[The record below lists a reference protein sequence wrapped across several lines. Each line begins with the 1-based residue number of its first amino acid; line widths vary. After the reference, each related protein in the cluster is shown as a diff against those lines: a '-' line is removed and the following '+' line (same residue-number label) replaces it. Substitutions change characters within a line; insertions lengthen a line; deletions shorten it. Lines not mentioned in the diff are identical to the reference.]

1 MVTGWQQLLHA
12 VMADCPIRAAGM
24 HVGACDKGQTSEGWG
39 CRGGQLRGTGKARSH
54 GDSLGG
60 HTRVSGHTTH
70 NLRCVL
76 STFVYMCVCGEHLCA
91 CSAPVCVG
99 VCFEHLCVLQMNILV
114 DTGSSNFAVA
124 AAPHPFITHFF
135 NTAL

>member
-1 MVTGWQQLLHA
+1 MS
-12 VMADCPIRAAGM
+12 PPAAWSQDGSSCSMLSWLTVPSELQVCTCM

-76 STFVYMCVCGEHLCA
+76 STFVY
-91 CSAPVCVG
+91 VCVW
-99 VCFEHLCVLQMNILV
+99 
-114 DTGSSNFAVA
+114 
-124 AAPHPFITHFF
+124 
-135 NTAL
+135 